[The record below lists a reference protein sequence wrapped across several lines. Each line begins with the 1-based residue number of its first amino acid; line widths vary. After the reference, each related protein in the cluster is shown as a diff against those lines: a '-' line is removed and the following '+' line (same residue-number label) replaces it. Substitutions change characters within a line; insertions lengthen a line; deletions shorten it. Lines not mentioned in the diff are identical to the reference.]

1 MLQQHPCIH
10 PEILRKPT
18 KFLSRGSR
26 VLCLTAR
33 ANCSVITEVQVVIE
47 QIVRIAKFVEH
58 SVIVFPSE
66 QQTNH
71 GAAGVRTADGS
82 VIPVISALAT
92 SAR

>member
-1 MLQQHPCIH
+1 M
-10 PEILRKPT
+10 

-26 VLCLTAR
+26 VLCLTVT
-33 ANCSVITEVQVVIE
+33 ANCSVITEAQVVIE
-47 QIVRIAKFVEH
+47 QIVRVAKFAEH

-82 VIPVISALAT
+82 VKPVISALAT

>member
-1 MLQQHPCIH
+1 M
-10 PEILRKPT
+10 
-18 KFLSRGSR
+18 
-26 VLCLTAR
+26 CLTVT
-33 ANCSVITEVQVVIE
+33 ANCSVIAEAQVVIE
-47 QIVRIAKFVEH
+47 QIVRIAKFAEH

-92 SAR
+92 GAR

>member
-1 MLQQHPCIH
+1 MVCAVVTTLYSPRDSEETHDI
-10 PEILRKPT
+10 
-18 KFLSRGSR
+18 S
-26 VLCLTAR
+26 VLCFTVT
-33 ANCSVITEVQVVIE
+33 ANCSVITEAQVVIE
-47 QIVRIAKFVEH
+47 QIVRVAKFTEH

-82 VIPVISALAT
+82 VKPVISALAT

>member
-1 MLQQHPCIH
+1 M
-10 PEILRKPT
+10 
-18 KFLSRGSR
+18 
-26 VLCLTAR
+26 CLTVR
-33 ANCSVITEVQVVIE
+33 ANCSVVTEVQVVIG
-47 QIVRIAKFVEH
+47 QIVRIAKFAEH

>member
-1 MLQQHPCIH
+1 
-10 PEILRKPT
+10 
-18 KFLSRGSR
+18 
-26 VLCLTAR
+26 LCLTVR
-33 ANCSVITEVQVVIE
+33 ANCTVITDVQVVIE
-47 QIVRIAKFVEH
+47 QIVRTAKLAEH

-82 VIPVISALAT
+82 VVPVISALAT